1 MCSVKQNKKYLQY
14 QLIVEVAALCEKW
27 ALQRLR
33 VCLWEGTSL
42 EGLIPMFYGGGRLTR
57 KWGRGKENLKDHS
70 IPARELQT
78 NLHVSLD
85 KVAMRREITALLTL

>member
-1 MCSVKQNKKYLQY
+1 MLGKTKRIYLQY
-14 QLIVEVAALCEKW
+14 ELIVEVPALCKKW
-27 ALQRLR
+27 ALQSLR

-70 IPARELQT
+70 IPARKLQT

-85 KVAMRREITALLTL
+85 KLRCGER